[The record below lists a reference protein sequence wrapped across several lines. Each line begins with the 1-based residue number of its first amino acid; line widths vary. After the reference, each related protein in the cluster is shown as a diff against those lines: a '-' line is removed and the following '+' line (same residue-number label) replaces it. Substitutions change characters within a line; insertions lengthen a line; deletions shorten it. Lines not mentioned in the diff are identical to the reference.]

1 MSIFKSVKDRA
12 SDLTQRALH
21 LGGDFSHPISGD
33 GDTPDYVDPQA
44 ELQHHDYENL
54 PHVDFWGP
62 DRPTTTFIDAD
73 SGFITAST
81 EGNGPLPDTFNV
93 YRIYEDRASRMGDEP
108 LYTYKLNGKWVSK
121 TANETL
127 EDIRAVAKG
136 LIHMG
141 FKKGEGCAFMC
152 HTSYDWDVFDAAVLA
167 VGGVLA
173 TVYDT
178 DSAEQI
184 RNIVN
189 NADATLLVVET
200 KDMLKKTELAKQ
212 DCPTLKNIMCLEN
225 GALDELKAYGK
236 RVSDRQ
242 LDERIASVK
251 LHDLCSI
258 VYTSGSTSAPKGVE
272 MTHAHYCA
280 TATNLPEYM
289 PDLLHDKKHRVLL
302 FLPQAH
308 SFARAINYIC
318 VASNI
323 HIYIANGIKTLTG
336 DLKVARPHIMI
347 VVPRVLEKVYNA
359 ASQKAGNGP
368 KGRVFA
374 ASVVAAQK
382 YMQELSERGKA
393 SRFATMRR
401 NAFDPLVYSQ
411 IRDVLGGCAKWIV
424 TGGAPLDPELMAFF
438 RGAGVPVYE
447 GYGLTETTAPCAF
460 NPLGVP
466 YHQGSV
472 GIPFPGFKVRIGD
485 GNEIQVKGTAVFP
498 RYHKNEEQTQLSF
511 TDDGWYATGDLGRL
525 DDDGFLY
532 IIGRKKDLIITAGG
546 KNVSPGPMEEV
557 IQRCPL
563 VSQALVLGDK
573 RPFISALITLDPD
586 ALRAWLA
593 SKGLDADMPMEDAAV
608 NPAVRAEVQKW
619 VDQANE
625 GVSRAESVRKF
636 IILPEEFSQEN
647 GLMTASMKIIRP
659 KVIKRYTALLNTQM
673 YTKRNPA
680 ENMR

>member
-1 MSIFKSVKDRA
+1 MSVFSSVKEHA
-12 SDLTQRALH
+12 SDVTQRVLQ
-21 LGGDFSHPISGD
+21 LGSDFRHPISSKD
-33 GDTPDYVDPQA
+33 DEPDYVDPEEQV
-44 ELQHHDYENL
+44 QHHNYEDL

-73 SGFITAST
+73 STFITAST
-81 EGNGPLPDTFNV
+81 QGNDPLPDDFNV

-108 LYTYKLNGKWVSK
+108 LYTYKENGEWVSK
-121 TANETL
+121 TASETL

-136 LIHMG
+136 LVHLSL
-141 FKKGEGCAFMC
+141 KKGDGVAFMC
-152 HTSYDWDVFDAAVLA
+152 HTSYAWDVFDAAVLA

-189 NADATLLVVET
+189 NADATLLMVET
-200 KDMLKKTELAKQ
+200 RDMLVKAALTKDE
-212 DCPTLKNIMCLEN
+212 CPTLKHIMCLEN
-225 GALDELKAYGK
+225 GALAELVTYGK
-236 RVSDRQ
+236 QVKDAE
-242 LDERIASVK
+242 LDKRINSVK
-251 LHDLCSI
+251 KTDLCSI

-272 MTHAHYCA
+272 MTHAHYCS
-280 TATNLPEYM
+280 TATNLPDYM
-289 PDLLHDKKHRVLL
+289 PELLHDKKNRVLL

-318 VASNI
+318 VASEI
-323 HIYIANGIKTLTG
+323 HIYIANGIKTLTS

-382 YMQELSERGKA
+382 YMEELSTRGKA
-393 SRFATMRR
+393 SRFATARR
-401 NAFDPLVYSQ
+401 NAFDPIVYSQ

-424 TGGAPLDPELMAFF
+424 TGGAPLDPNLMAFF

-472 GIPFPGFKVRIGD
+472 GIPFPGFQVRIGD

-498 RYHKNEEQTQLSF
+498 RYHKNEEATETSF
-511 TDDGWYATGDLGRL
+511 TPDGWYATGDLGRL

-546 KNVSPGPMEEV
+546 KNVSPGQLETTVMTSPVVAQCLV
-557 IQRCPL
+557 IGDRKPFIA
-563 VSQALVLGDK
+563 ALV
-573 RPFISALITLDPD
+573 TLDLDD
-586 ALRAWLA
+586 ANAWLA
-593 SKGLDADMPMEDAAV
+593 SQGAATADSLEELSK
-608 NPAVRAEVQKW
+608 NPIVHAEVERIVNK
-619 VDQANE
+619 ANE
-625 GVSRAESVRKF
+625 GVSRAESIRKF
-636 IILPEEFSQEN
+636 EILPDEFTQAN
-647 GLMTASMKIIRP
+647 GMLTASLKSRRAQIVDHYRKLIDT
-659 KVIKRYTALLNTQM
+659 VIYVPRK
-673 YTKRNPA
+673 K
-680 ENMR
+680 